1 MAFIGGQGS
10 AEIIPDLQASP
21 IEFPISI
28 QGILPDENGKPV
40 PNGSH
45 DITFSIYNEA
55 SGVTRLWQ
63 DSQSLVSSGGL
74 FDTLLG
80 KSKPIAPY
88 ILNVSSGTYL
98 GVKVGD
104 DSELDPRI
112 RFAYAP
118 YAIHAVAS
126 GGSDTLD
133 GFGSSDF
140 VLKGKVYAP
149 GSVTVAVSSYSP
161 YSFSIL
167 DEDGTVGTYSDLVIG
182 LDGLVFISYY

>member
-1 MAFIGGQGS
+1 MAFNGGKGS

-21 IEFPISI
+21 IELPISI
-28 QGILPDENGKPV
+28 QGILLDENGKPV

-55 SGVTRLWQ
+55 LGVTRLWQ
-63 DSQSLVSSGGL
+63 DSLNLVSSGGL

-88 ILNVSSGTYL
+88 ILNDLSETYL
-98 GVKVGD
+98 GVKVGN

-126 GGSDTLD
+126 DGSDTLY
-133 GFGSSDF
+133 GFDSSDF
-140 VLKGKVYAP
+140 FKRVRFRHQGALRSQYLRTAHSH
-149 GSVTVAVSSYSP
+149 SVFWMKMV
-161 YSFSIL
+161 
-167 DEDGTVGTYSDLVIG
+167 
-182 LDGLVFISYY
+182 